1 MFPLVVKAQKNAA
14 KMANNLPQLQ
24 VLQNKMT
31 QARMSGNAIES
42 IILLSCYLIFLQ
54 TEKIIL
60 SQQL

>member
-42 IILLSCYLIFLQ
+42 IILLSCYLIFL
-54 TEKIIL
+54 
-60 SQQL
+60 